1 MATPGVKT
9 LIRDRFYS
17 VTRQDSPAGPR
28 IVAIARR
35 GTAPG
40 TGGIADLDIVR
51 ATNEKDVVDAFGV
64 GSDIHRAYVELVTA
78 GADKVYLV
86 PLPSDTVFNHSSATA
101 TSSTFGGDVFDPAF
115 SAAEVSLPDII
126 VPWGRGGHPDDW
138 EDPATPSNDAEYG
151 FHADNTFIT
160 VNNWAYKVAIKVRD
174 ISENVYPCVAVMGVR
189 PYMSVSETMTPAQ
202 VSSHLTLTNIPDKED
217 PAWVEYGPYV
227 SIIANEVKLI
237 NNRSSEP
244 PSKYGYT
251 NGATHLAATMARTA
265 SYVSVYNKPLYNVQS
280 IRYAPTR
287 TQQSALSEKGI
298 NSVVVNFNRIPVFSD
313 AVTFAAQASDF
324 VRLSTKR
331 ILDEASNVVRQ
342 VCQRFIGEPSN
353 IQNRN
358 AMETAI
364 TSGLRGMQIMGAL
377 MDSDFAVTYVPA
389 ENKAIIDL
397 VLTPAFELRSIEVRI
412 AISI

>member
-17 VTRQDSPAGPR
+17 VTRQDAPAGPR

-35 GTAPG
+35 STAPG
-40 TGGIADLDIVR
+40 TGGIQDLDVVR
-51 ATNEKDVVDAFGV
+51 ATNEKDVVDAFGT
-64 GSDIHRAYVELVTA
+64 GSDAHRAYVELVTA
-78 GADKVYLV
+78 GADKIHLV
-86 PLPSDTVFNHSSATA
+86 PLPSDTVFNHTA
-101 TSSTFGGDVFDPAF
+101 GTVTSSSFGGDVFSPAF
-115 SAAEVSLPDII
+115 QAAELALPEII
-126 VPWGRGGHPDDW
+126 VAWGRGGHPDDW

-151 FHADNTFIT
+151 FHADNTPVIA
-160 VNNWAYKVAIKVRD
+160 NNWAYKVAVKVKD
-174 ISENVYPCVAVMGVR
+174 ISENVYPCVGVLGVR
-189 PYMSVSETMTPAQ
+189 PFMSVNESMIPSEVA
-202 VSSHLTLTNIPDKED
+202 SHLSLPNLPNKED
-217 PAWVEYGPYV
+217 PSWEDYGSYV
-227 SIIANEVKLI
+227 CIVASEVKLI
-237 NNRSSEP
+237 NNRSTEP

-251 NGATHLAATMARTA
+251 NGATHIAATMARTS
-265 SYVSVYNKPLYNVQS
+265 SYISIYNKPLYNVQAV
-280 IRYAPTR
+280 RYAPTR
-287 TQQSALSEKGI
+287 VQQETLSLKGI
-298 NSVVVNFNRIPVFSD
+298 NSVVINFDRIPVFSD
-313 AVTFAAQASDF
+313 AITYSKSSSDF

-331 ILDEASNVVRQ
+331 IVDEASNIIRQ

-377 MDSDFAVTYVPA
+377 LDSDFAVTYIPA

>member
-35 GTAPG
+35 STAPG

-51 ATNEKDVVDAFGV
+51 ATNEKDVVDAFGT

-78 GADKVYLV
+78 GADKVFLV
-86 PLPSDTVFNHSSATA
+86 PLPADTVFNHTTGTL

-115 SAAEVSLPDII
+115 SAAEVALPDII

-138 EDPATPSNDAEYG
+138 ETPATPSNDAEYG
-151 FHADNTFIT
+151 FHADNTS
-160 VNNWAYKVAIKVRD
+160 VVLNNWAYKVAVKVKD

-189 PYMSVSETMTPAQ
+189 PYMSTVETMTPSQA
-202 VSSHLTLTNIPDKED
+202 SSHLALANLPTKSSE
-217 PAWVEYGPYV
+217 AWADYGPYV
-227 SIIANEVKLI
+227 TIIASEVKLI
-237 NNRSSEP
+237 NNRSTEP

-251 NGATHLAATMARTA
+251 NGATHMAATMARTS
-265 SYVSVYNKPLYNVQS
+265 SYVSIYNKPLYNVQS
-280 IRYAPTR
+280 LRYAPTR
-287 TQQSALSEKGI
+287 TQQTALSTKGV
-298 NSVVVNFNRIPVFSD
+298 NSVIVNFNRIPVFSD
-313 AVTFAAQASDF
+313 AITFAVDTSDF

-331 ILDEASNVVRQ
+331 IVDEASNVVRQ
-342 VCQRFIGEPSN
+342 VCERFIGEPSN

-377 MDSDFAVTYVPA
+377 MDSDFAVTYIPA